1 MKDSKGGQYGFAV
14 LPSSTGELLLEM
26 ESDLSRK
33 RTRRYVVRSAERGK
47 EVVESVLVGYVDRR
61 KLETHLVLVS
71 AEDVVMS
78 DGNVEETSRPRSG
91 VGSCRRSRYSA
102 SAPAEA
108 TTRTARRDKPVRGCR
123 AHRLLRSA

>member
-14 LPSSTGELLLEM
+14 LPSSTGELLLEV

-47 EVVESVLVGYVDRR
+47 EVVESVLVGDVDRR
-61 KLETHLVLVS
+61 KLETYLVLVS

-78 DGNVEETSRPRSG
+78 DRNVEKTSARDPGWVLVVVLGIRLRHLQK
-91 VGSCRRSRYSA
+91 RRSEL
-102 SAPAEA
+102 PDG
-108 TTRTARRDKPVRGCR
+108 TNQ
-123 AHRLLRSA
+123 